1 MLKSYKVNTSC
12 KSKSQHFQDVLHQK
26 ISNVYSFFCA
36 LRASCPFIESA
47 GGDTRL
53 EVEQTGLCEIVFF
66 PKISIGSARL
76 VYSTAGLLYWPGRL
90 ANRADLGNRS
100 EQMYIEPQLKMD
112 YLTNRMRFLSSI
124 FLSNS
129 FLNYDISQQ

>member
-26 ISNVYSFFCA
+26 ICNVYSFFCA

-76 VYSTAGLLYWPGRL
+76 VYSMAGLLYWPGRL

-100 EQMYIEPQLKMD
+100 EQMYIEPQLKW
-112 YLTNRMRFLSSI
+112 I
-124 FLSNS
+124 
-129 FLNYDISQQ
+129 I